1 MVAIHIISETE
12 EIAKKI
18 VEFLIKEK
26 MIFEATLISNS
37 ETIIC
42 KDLEAETRKST
53 LIVAITKALL
63 FKTINAELKKLFHG
77 EKLTVYSLP
86 VVDMDLKKQKALI
99 EHTRS
104 V

>member
-1 MVAIHIISETE
+1 MVALHIISESE

-18 VEFLIKEK
+18 VTFLIKEK
-26 MIFEATLISNS
+26 MIFEATLLSNS
-37 ETIIC
+37 ETIIS
-42 KDLEAETRKST
+42 KELEPEIKKST
-53 LIVAITKALL
+53 LIVALTKALL
-63 FKTINAELKKLFHG
+63 FKTINAELKKNFHN

-86 VVDMDLKKQKALI
+86 VIDMDLKKQKALI